1 MRLPGGF
8 ALATASSDYAPFG
21 CSQWQ
26 KNKTGFIKMNNVF
39 FASARAERWDY
50 KDSLPGKLEGL
61 LNEFDLSRYLERDEW
76 VAIKTHFGSEGAHR
90 IVRPV
95 FLRKVVEAIKKV
107 GAKPFITDTVRI
119 KGLDYLE
126 VANQNGINH
135 LSCGAPIVLADG
147 LYGSDNLLVKAG
159 EILGEISVASVIHDV
174 PAMVVC
180 THVKGHIQAGYGG
193 AIKNLAMGG
202 VSARHRVQ
210 GWEKGRGAMHTIG
223 EGMLTWIPDQCILCY
238 QCEKICPLNAIV
250 FEGEILK
257 WNEKECWRC
266 GRCTRICEV
275 EAIILPTDDI
285 RFMKSLAEAA
295 AAVLST
301 FTDKKVIYINFLTE
315 IIPECD
321 CMPVADVPVIQDQGI
336 LISDD
341 LVAIEQATID
351 LLLNAKPLSQ
361 SAAEDKDVR
370 AGEDILFKINPRPY
384 QIQIEEAERLGL
396 GSRQY
401 SLIRL

>member
-1 MRLPGGF
+1 MG
-8 ALATASSDYAPFG
+8 
-21 CSQWQ
+21 
-26 KNKTGFIKMNNVF
+26 NVF
-39 FASARAERWDY
+39 FAPARAVRWDY
-50 KDSLPGKLEGL
+50 RDSLPGKLEAL
-61 LNEFDLSRYLERDEW
+61 LKEFDLSKYLDRDEW
-76 VAIKTHFGSEGAHR
+76 VAVKTHFGSEGAHR

-95 FLRKVVEAIKKV
+95 FLRKVVEAIRGV

-147 LYGSDNLLVKAG
+147 LYGSDNIIVKAG
-159 EILGEISVASVIHDV
+159 EILGEVAIASVIHDV

-202 VSARHRVQ
+202 VSARHRVN
-210 GWEKGRGAMHTIG
+210 GWQKGRGAMHTIG
-223 EGMLTWIPDQCILCY
+223 EGMLSWIQDQCIMCY
-238 QCEKICPLNAIV
+238 QCEKVCPLGAIG
-250 FEGEILK
+250 FEGDMLR

-266 GRCTRICEV
+266 GRCTRVCEV
-275 EAIILPTDDI
+275 DAIILPSDDI

-301 FTDKKVIYINFLTE
+301 FTNRKVIYINFLTE
-315 IIPECD
+315 ITPECD
-321 CMPVADVPVIQDQGI
+321 CMPVADVPAIQEQGI

-341 LVAIEQATID
+341 LVSIEQATVD
-351 LLLNAKPLSQ
+351 LLLKAKPLPQ
-361 SAAEDKDVR
+361 SSSEDKEAR
-370 AGEDILFKINPRPY
+370 EGEDILFKLNQRPY
-384 QIQIEEAERLGL
+384 HIQIEEAERLGL

-401 SLIRL
+401 SLITPFCSTLIG

>member
-1 MRLPGGF
+1 M
-8 ALATASSDYAPFG
+8 S
-21 CSQWQ
+21 
-26 KNKTGFIKMNNVF
+26 KVF
-39 FASARAERWDY
+39 FATARTEKWDY

-61 LNEFDLSRYLERDEW
+61 LKEFDLSKYLEKDEW
-76 VAIKTHFGSEGAHR
+76 VAVKTHFGSEGAHR

-95 FLRKVVEAIKKV
+95 FLRKVVEAIKSV

-135 LSCGAPIVLADG
+135 LSCDAPVILADG
-147 LYGSDNLLVKAG
+147 LYGNDNILVKAG
-159 EILGEISVASVIHDV
+159 EILGEIAVASVIHDV
-174 PAMVVC
+174 PAMVLC

-202 VSARHRVQ
+202 ISARHRAH

-223 EGMLTWIPDQCILCY
+223 EGILSWIPDRCTLCY
-238 QCEKICPLNAIV
+238 QCEKVCPLGAID
-250 FEGEILK
+250 FIGDPSGKGDALR
-257 WNEKECWRC
+257 WDEKECWRC
-266 GRCTRICEV
+266 GRCTRVCEV
-275 EAIILPTDDI
+275 EAIILPTDDV
-285 RFMKSLAEAA
+285 RFMKSLAESA

-301 FTDKKVIYINFLTE
+301 FSRRKVIYINFLTE

-321 CMPVADVPVIQDQGI
+321 CMPCADVPVIQDQGI

-341 LVAIEQATID
+341 PVAIEQATVD
-351 LLLNAKPLSQ
+351 LLIKAKPLPQ
-361 SAAEDKDVR
+361 SIAEDKEVR
-370 AGEDILFKINPRPY
+370 EGEDTLFKINPRPY
-384 QIQIEEAERLGL
+384 HLQIEEAERLGL

-401 SLIRL
+401 SLIKQ